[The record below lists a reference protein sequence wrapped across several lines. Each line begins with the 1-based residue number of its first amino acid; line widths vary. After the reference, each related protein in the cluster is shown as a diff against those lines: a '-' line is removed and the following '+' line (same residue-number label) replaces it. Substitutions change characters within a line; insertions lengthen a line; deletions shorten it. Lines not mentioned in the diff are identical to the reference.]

1 MSKRGHKKNNQN
13 HPSKAIWK
21 KRKSK
26 AKKTKTNKAK
36 IKESIETTFVLNVK
50 VQFLTQ
56 AMGKIWTKE
65 RENLPIPPMPLDLH
79 NNKIIGIGLR
89 E

>member
-1 MSKRGHKKNNQN
+1 M
-13 HPSKAIWK
+13 K

-56 AMGKIWTKE
+56 AKGKIWTKE